1 MSRMILIMDRSHAI
15 PCLAVFCVLLL
26 CAIPS
31 SGDDTDSSR
40 SLIEFR
46 KFLTNATMLNDWKEP
61 VANLCSP
68 IWTGCVCTHGV
79 FTGLK
84 LEGMG
89 LGGTIDIQSLS
100 NLPSF
105 YSLSVMNNSFSGPFP
120 SDLNSLRKLRR
131 LYLANNKFN
140 GGIQDKAFS
149 GMTGMRRVVLGNN
162 KFTGNIPLSLL
173 QLPGLVDLQLQS
185 NQFEGKIPDF
195 WQADLIVNFSY
206 NKLEGSIP
214 ATLRNQN
221 ASAFYGN
228 KLCGKPL
235 DACKPKILTWKIG
248 IIIAVAVGVGLAV
261 VIILFLILR
270 RRVKPLK
277 YQKSI
282 DKFHKEEQIP
292 SKSGTFKNSSEHGKL
307 QFVRNNR
314 QRFELEEL
322 LRASA
327 EVLGSGSFGSSYK
340 AVLFGGQP
348 YVVRRFRQMN
358 NVGKEEFQEHM
369 RKLGRLSHPNLLPL
383 VAFYHRKE
391 EKLLITDFAE
401 NGSLASHL
409 HSKRSPNQPGL
420 DWPTRLRIIKGVSR
434 GLAYLYEEL
443 PTLTLPHGH
452 LKSSNVLLGSTF
464 EPLLSDYALVPVI
477 DKDHA
482 QKFMVAYK
490 SPESS
495 QNDHVTRKTDIWS
508 LGILILEL
516 LTGKFPANY
525 LKQGRGPSA
534 DLATWVNSVVREE
547 WTGEVFDKDMNLARR
562 AEGQMLRLLKIG
574 MCCCDWDVNKRWDWK
589 EAVEKIQ
596 ELKEKDSDDDFSS
609 YASEV
614 DVYSSRTM
622 TDDDFSFSKA

>member
-1 MSRMILIMDRSHAI
+1 MIMDRNTRY
-15 PCLAVFCVLLL
+15 CLVVFCVVLL
-26 CAIPS
+26 CVIPS
-31 SGDDTDSSR
+31 SGDETDTSN
-40 SLIEFR
+40 SLL
-46 KFLTNATMLNDWKEP
+46 KFKESLTNANMLSDWKEP

-68 IWTGCVCTHGV
+68 IWIGCVCTHGV
-79 FTGLK
+79 LTGLR

-89 LGGTIDIQSLS
+89 LGGKIDIESLS
-100 NLPSF
+100 NLSSF
-105 YSLSVMNNSFSGPFP
+105 TSLSVMNNSFSGPFP
-120 SDLNSLRKLRR
+120 SDLNKLQKLRS

-140 GGIQDKAFS
+140 GEIPDKAFS
-149 GMTGMRRVVLGNN
+149 GLKGMRRVVLGNN
-162 KFTGNIPLSLL
+162 EFAGNIPMSLL
-173 QLPGLVDLQLQS
+173 QLPRLVDLQLQS
-185 NQFEGKIPDF
+185 NQFEGEIPDF
-195 WQADLIVNFSY
+195 WQENLTVNFSY

-214 ATLRNQN
+214 ATLRSQN
-221 ASAFYGN
+221 ASSFYGN
-228 KLCGKPL
+228 KLCGMPL
-235 DACKPKILTWKIG
+235 DICKPKKLTWKIG
-248 IIIAVAVGVGLAV
+248 LIIAVAVGIALAA
-261 VIILFLILR
+261 IIIFFLIFSR
-270 RRVKPLK
+270 RIKPLK

-282 DKFHKEEQIP
+282 DKSHREDPLSSQ
-292 SKSGTFKNSSEHGKL
+292 SGAFKNSEHGKL
-307 QFVRNNR
+307 QFVRNNI

-340 AVLFGGQP
+340 AVLFSGQT
-348 YVVRRFRQMN
+348 YVVRRFRQMS
-358 NVGKEEFQEHM
+358 NVGKEDFQEHM

-391 EKLLITDFAE
+391 EKLLIADFAE

-409 HSKRSPNQPGL
+409 HSKRGPNQPGL

-443 PTLTLPHGH
+443 PTLSLPHGH
-452 LKSSNVLLGSTF
+452 LKSSNVLLDSTF
-464 EPLLSDYALVPVI
+464 EPLLADYALVPVI
-477 DKDHA
+477 NKDHA

-495 QNDHVTRKTDIWS
+495 QNDRVTRKTDVWS

-525 LKQGRGPSA
+525 LKQGKGPSA

-562 AEGQMLRLLKIG
+562 GEGQMLRLLKIG
-574 MCCCDWDVNKRWDWK
+574 MCCCDWDVDKRWDLK
-589 EAVEKIQ
+589 EAVEKIE

-614 DVYSSRTM
+614 DMYSSRTM